1 MVFPTVLFFLIFAY
15 VPMYGVILA
24 FKDFNYSLGIMN
36 SPWNNFQNFRD
47 VLGDPK
53 FLHAFNNTLLI
64 SFGRLLIEFPIPI
77 LLAIMLN
84 EMRHRKL
91 KRIYQTV
98 FTFPHFISWV
108 VLSGIITSILSDQG
122 VLNQILQLF
131 GWEKNTILIHD
142 GSFLALLFTSNIW
155 KEAGW
160 SSIIYLAAIAGINPE
175 LYEAAAIDGANRFQ
189 QMKAITWPVIR
200 TTAAI
205 LLILA
210 VGGIMNGGFDQIF
223 NLYNPAVYER
233 CRYSRY
239 LRVSKRFCRLN
250 GVRLLHN
257 GRFAEIRHQLLV
269 AVRSQLFCEACYEG
283 GGPLLKRLSVS
294 NALITLILGLCAI
307 AAVFPF
313 YQTLVLS
320 LSTILDRNTGRVM
333 LFPRSIDLSSYQ
345 YIFHARE
352 SSRWLAY
359 IGLRDCV
366 WHIGK
371 SGGDVDRRL
380 RVIQEVDAGPKLDH
394 DLHHLYVVFF
404 RRSYSLLFDDSE
416 SSLAE

>member
-1 MVFPTVLFFLIFAY
+1 MQNTVSHAKYKGRLKGETNRKWQEIVRHKYFYLMVFPTVLFFLIFAY

-24 FKDFNYSLGIMN
+24 FKEFNYSLGIIN

-53 FLHAFNNTLLI
+53 FQHAFNNTLLI

-77 LLAIMLN
+77 LLAILLN

-108 VLSGIITSILSDQG
+108 VLSGIITSILNDQG

-131 GWEKNTILIHD
+131 GWGKNTILIHD

-175 LYEAAAIDGANRFQ
+175 LYEAAAIDGATRYQ

-233 CRYSRY
+233 SDILDTYVYRSAFVDSTGFGYSTT
-239 LRVSKRFCRLN
+239 V
-250 GVRLLHN
+250 G
-257 GRFAEIRHQLLV
+257 
-269 AVRSQLFCEACYEG
+269 
-283 GGPLLKRLSVS
+283 LLKSVI
-294 NALITLILGLCAI
+294 NCL
-307 AAVFPF
+307 
-313 YQTLVLS
+313 
-320 LSTILDRNTGRVM
+320 
-333 LFPRSIDLSSYQ
+333 
-345 YIFHARE
+345 
-352 SSRWLAY
+352 
-359 IGLRDCV
+359 
-366 WHIGK
+366 
-371 SGGDVDRRL
+371 
-380 RVIQEVDAGPKLDH
+380 
-394 DLHHLYVVFF
+394 
-404 RRSYSLLFDDSE
+404 LLFGANYFVKHVLKE
-416 SSLAE
+416 EGL

>member
-1 MVFPTVLFFLIFAY
+1 MQQTVTQTNYKRHRRAEVIRRRWQEIVRHKYFYLMVFPTVLFFLIFAY

-47 VLGDPK
+47 VLGDQK

-77 LLAIMLN
+77 LLAILLN

-108 VLSGIITSILSDQG
+108 VLSGIITSILNDQG

-175 LYEAAAIDGANRFQ
+175 LYEAAAIDGATRYQ

-233 CRYSRY
+233 SDILDTYVYRSAFVDSTGFGYSTT
-239 LRVSKRFCRLN
+239 V
-250 GVRLLHN
+250 G
-257 GRFAEIRHQLLV
+257 
-269 AVRSQLFCEACYEG
+269 
-283 GGPLLKRLSVS
+283 LLKSVI
-294 NALITLILGLCAI
+294 NC
-307 AAVFPF
+307 F
-313 YQTLVLS
+313 
-320 LSTILDRNTGRVM
+320 
-333 LFPRSIDLSSYQ
+333 
-345 YIFHARE
+345 
-352 SSRWLAY
+352 
-359 IGLRDCV
+359 
-366 WHIGK
+366 
-371 SGGDVDRRL
+371 
-380 RVIQEVDAGPKLDH
+380 
-394 DLHHLYVVFF
+394 
-404 RRSYSLLFDDSE
+404 LLFGANYFVKHVLKE
-416 SSLAE
+416 EGL

>member
-1 MVFPTVLFFLIFAY
+1 MQQTVTQTKYKRHRRAEVIRRRWQEVVRHKYFYLMVFPTVLFFLIFAY

-47 VLGDPK
+47 VLGDQK

-77 LLAIMLN
+77 LLAILLN

-108 VLSGIITSILSDQG
+108 VLSGIITSILNDQG

-131 GWEKNTILIHD
+131 GWGKNTILVHD

-175 LYEAAAIDGANRFQ
+175 LYEAAAIDGATRYQ

-233 CRYSRY
+233 ADILDTYVYRSAFVDSTGFGYSTT
-239 LRVSKRFCRLN
+239 V
-250 GVRLLHN
+250 G
-257 GRFAEIRHQLLV
+257 
-269 AVRSQLFCEACYEG
+269 
-283 GGPLLKRLSVS
+283 LLKSVI
-294 NALITLILGLCAI
+294 NCL
-307 AAVFPF
+307 
-313 YQTLVLS
+313 
-320 LSTILDRNTGRVM
+320 
-333 LFPRSIDLSSYQ
+333 
-345 YIFHARE
+345 
-352 SSRWLAY
+352 
-359 IGLRDCV
+359 
-366 WHIGK
+366 
-371 SGGDVDRRL
+371 
-380 RVIQEVDAGPKLDH
+380 
-394 DLHHLYVVFF
+394 
-404 RRSYSLLFDDSE
+404 LLFGANYFVKHVLKE
-416 SSLAE
+416 EGL

>member
-1 MVFPTVLFFLIFAY
+1 MQNTVSHAKYKGRLKGKTNRKWQEIVRHKYFYLMVFPTVLFFLIFAY

-77 LLAIMLN
+77 LLAILLN

-131 GWEKNTILIHD
+131 GWGKNTILVHD

-175 LYEAAAIDGANRFQ
+175 LYEAAAIDGATRYQ

-233 CRYSRY
+233 ADILDTYVYRSAFVDSTGFGYSTT
-239 LRVSKRFCRLN
+239 V
-250 GVRLLHN
+250 G
-257 GRFAEIRHQLLV
+257 
-269 AVRSQLFCEACYEG
+269 
-283 GGPLLKRLSVS
+283 LLKSVI
-294 NALITLILGLCAI
+294 NCL
-307 AAVFPF
+307 
-313 YQTLVLS
+313 
-320 LSTILDRNTGRVM
+320 
-333 LFPRSIDLSSYQ
+333 
-345 YIFHARE
+345 
-352 SSRWLAY
+352 
-359 IGLRDCV
+359 
-366 WHIGK
+366 
-371 SGGDVDRRL
+371 
-380 RVIQEVDAGPKLDH
+380 
-394 DLHHLYVVFF
+394 
-404 RRSYSLLFDDSE
+404 LLFGANYFVKHVLKE
-416 SSLAE
+416 EGL

>member
-24 FKDFNYSLGIMN
+24 FKDFNYSLGIMK
-36 SPWNNFQNFRD
+36 SPWNNFQSFRD
-47 VLGDPK
+47 VLSNSD
-53 FLHAFNNTLLI
+53 FIQAFNNTLLI
-64 SFGRLLIEFPIPI
+64 SFGRLIIEFPIPI

-84 EMRHRKL
+84 EMRHSGL

-131 GWEKNTILIHD
+131 GWEKNTILVQN

-155 KEAGW
+155 KEVGW

-200 TTAAI
+200 NTAAI
-205 LLILA
+205 LIILA

-233 CRYSRY
+233 SDILDTFVY
-239 LRVSKRFCRLN
+239 
-250 GVRLLHN
+250 
-257 GRFAEIRHQLLV
+257 
-269 AVRSQLFCEACYEG
+269 RSAFVDSTG
-283 GGPLLKRLSVS
+283 FGFSTTVGLLKSVI
-294 NALITLILGLCAI
+294 N
-307 AAVFPF
+307 
-313 YQTLVLS
+313 
-320 LSTILDRNTGRVM
+320 
-333 LFPRSIDLSSYQ
+333 
-345 YIFHARE
+345 
-352 SSRWLAY
+352 
-359 IGLRDCV
+359 CV
-366 WHIGK
+366 
-371 SGGDVDRRL
+371 
-380 RVIQEVDAGPKLDH
+380 
-394 DLHHLYVVFF
+394 
-404 RRSYSLLFDDSE
+404 LLFGANFVVKHVMKE
-416 SSLAE
+416 EGLY